1 MRNIK
6 ELMMRGVI
14 IGVNCVEIDVDS
26 AVAGGGMMPAT
37 PAARLKTP
45 VLNGG
50 AGGTPGASREGA
62 LTLNALCA
70 HKSTSS
76 RERS

>member
-1 MRNIK
+1 
-6 ELMMRGVI
+6 MMRGVI

-26 AVAGGGMMPAT
+26 AVAGGGMKSST

-50 AGGTPGASREGA
+50 RGDPGGLARGG
-62 LTLNALCA
+62 
-70 HKSTSS
+70 H
-76 RERS
+76 

>member
-1 MRNIK
+1 MRDISGF
-6 ELMMRGVI
+6 MMRGVI

-26 AVAGGGMMPAT
+26 AVAGGGMKSPT

-50 AGGTPGASREGA
+50 RGDPGGLARGGINLKCIA
-62 LTLNALCA
+62 CA
-70 HKSTSS
+70 
-76 RERS
+76 